1 MSKKEELKKLIDSI
15 DDSTIEKICELLS
28 NNEAQKKKEMV
39 NFFLSKF
46 NGSTVKLDD
55 SKIKHYAPNGDWLFS
70 LNNKNNEF
78 WVSYKNIWSV
88 YESKYDLNYQQIKEL
103 FKGILEEHFN
113 LKEFTAIPTKH
124 IV

>member
-1 MSKKEELKKLIDSI
+1 M
-15 DDSTIEKICELLS
+15 LS

-46 NGSTVKLDD
+46 NGSTVKFDNGR
-55 SKIKHYAPNGDWLFS
+55 IKHYAPNGDWLFS
-70 LNNKNNEF
+70 LNNKYNEF

-113 LKEFTAIPTKH
+113 LKEFTAYTPK
-124 IV
+124 V